1 MRADCA
7 THRNRFGCDDE
18 KHRIIRQPILA
29 GKNSLLK
36 FAATRKFVLNN
47 MQHNAKARGE
57 RDGANDGSG

>member
-1 MRADCA
+1 M
-7 THRNRFGCDDE
+7 HRNRVACDDE
-18 KHRIIRQPILA
+18 KHRIIRQPTLA

-57 RDGANDGSG
+57 RGGANDGSG